1 MIFLEDCTIS
11 PKPVLGECGRRL
23 WGHCIHKYLLLC
35 QMVAA
40 VLVVEQ
46 FAVDSVQRNRY
57 MDLPSDYKLYYIS
70 LVRTTYHLK

>member
-1 MIFLEDCTIS
+1 
-11 PKPVLGECGRRL
+11 
-23 WGHCIHKYLLLC
+23 
-35 QMVAA
+35 MVAA